1 MPAKGHYEM
10 EGSYDGATREK
21 KQQCPASYTA
31 SKVLRVR

>member
-21 KQQCPASYTA
+21 NSSAQLPTLLQKC
-31 SKVLRVR
+31 